1 MQKLRTRSLEWFL
14 RKLYCIKMLKLDHG
28 NEVVHNLSLSALK
41 GRRLKHQVGDKVPL
55 SPVEIYGLNHYFI
68 RHAASKA
75 GNGWQIDLIKVRTE
89 VRKGKT
95 GTLANIIYCRVIV
108 RYSKTR
114 FTELVLSTLVE
125 NFYQVLNT
133 IHLFKCHYPSI
144 RLLMIPITKT
154 NLTIASITIFC
165 NS

>member
-1 MQKLRTRSLEWFL
+1 
-14 RKLYCIKMLKLDHG
+14 MLKIDHG

-125 NFYQVLNT
+125 NFYRVLNTMVLSTLVEIFYQVLNT
-133 IHLFKCHYPSI
+133 IHLFKCHYLSI